1 MNIDTKKGSIMTTQL
16 KRISIIYSVGVVI
29 YICGV
34 ILAFRTTLTDWVKFT
49 VFLTA
54 YLVIGFDSFKK
65 LSEKLMQKKIPTE
78 NVLIILATVGAF
90 GIGRYIE
97 GVFVILLFDLRLI
110 FEEFATDSA
119 KRSIAE
125 MTDIRPAY
133 ATRKTLGEEIQIEPW
148 ELNLYNIIVIKPG
161 ERIPVDAVVLSGV
174 TTIDTKALTGEAI
187 PQLAR
192 PGDRIYS
199 GCINLSGV
207 IEAKVVKTYEDSTVS
222 KIMTMVEDAQNLKA
236 ESETF
241 VAKFSKVY
249 TPVMLLL
256 SVLVMVY
263 PPMTFS
269 YGNWDTWIYRGLIFM
284 VVACPS
290 GLVMSI
296 PIAFL
301 GGIACAARQGILVKG
316 GNYLETLA
324 KADIFVFDKTGTLTK
339 GTFSV
344 KEVKAYGMSERD
356 LLKLAAHVECYSNHP
371 IAQSLFEAYT
381 GVIDKNKVYRV
392 NEEPGYGVSANY
404 EGKRVHVGNWRLM
417 ERQKVE
423 VENVEFAGSVVYVAV
438 EKECVGYFVIA
449 DEIREDA
456 YETLSYLRQ
465 QCNGVLVMLTGDSEK
480 AGKAVAEELDM
491 DYAYSNLLPVEKVEQ
506 LEEFLFIQ
514 DDSEKLV
521 CVGDGI
527 NDAPVLARADV
538 GIAMGDLASAAAVEA
553 ADVILVK
560 GELFKIK
567 DAIRIAKETIKVVNE
582 NITFAIIIKVMVLL
596 MAVVGCFGMWE
607 AILAEVGVMFAAILN
622 AVCVA
627 KYAA

>member
-1 MNIDTKKGSIMTTQL
+1 MTAQL
-16 KRISIIYSVGVVI
+16 KKISMIYSLGVAIYVCGVVWTL
-29 YICGV
+29 Y
-34 ILAFRTTLTDWVKFT
+34 TTVTDWAKFL
-49 VFLTA
+49 VFLAA
-54 YLVIGFDSFKK
+54 YLVIGFESFKK
-65 LSEKLMQKKIPTE
+65 VSERLMQKKMPTE
-78 NVLIILATVGAF
+78 HILIILATVGAF

-97 GVFVILLFDLRLI
+97 GVFVMLLFDLGLI

-125 MTDIRPAY
+125 MIDIRPEY
-133 ATRKTLGEEIQIEPW
+133 ATRKTLGEEIQVDPW
-148 ELNLYNIIVIKPG
+148 ELQLYNIIVIKPG
-161 ERIPVDAVVLSGV
+161 ERIPVDAVVLNGV
-174 TTIDTKALTGEAI
+174 TTIDTKALTGEAA

-207 IEAKVVKTYEDSTVS
+207 IEAKVIKVYEDSTVS
-222 KIMTMVEDAQNLKA
+222 KIMNMVEDAQNLKA

-241 VAKFSKVY
+241 VTRFSKVY
-249 TPVMLLL
+249 TPVMLVL
-256 SVLVMVY
+256 SLLVMLY
-263 PPMTFS
+263 PPLTFS

-301 GGIACAARQGILVKG
+301 GGITSAARQGILVKG
-316 GNYLETLA
+316 GNYLEALA
-324 KADIFVFDKTGTLTK
+324 KADIFVFDKTGTLTE
-339 GTFSV
+339 GTFAV
-344 KEVKAYGMSERD
+344 KEVKAYSMGERD

-381 GVIDKNKVYRV
+381 GLIDKNKVYRV
-392 NEEPGYGVSANY
+392 KEEPGYGVSATY
-404 EGKRVHVGNWRLM
+404 EGQRVHVGNWRLM
-417 ERQKVE
+417 EKQKVKVAD
-423 VENVEFAGSVVYVAV
+423 VETAGSVVYIAV
-438 EKECVGYFVIA
+438 GQECVGYFVIA

-456 YETLSYLRQ
+456 YDTLNYLRQ

-480 AGKAVAEELDM
+480 AGREVAEELDM
-491 DYAYSNLLPVEKVEQ
+491 DYAYTNLMPVEKVEQ
-506 LEEFLFIQ
+506 LEEFLFVQ

-560 GELFKIK
+560 GRLSKIK
-567 DAIRIAKETIKVVNE
+567 DAIRIAKETIQVVNE
-582 NITFAIIIKVMVLL
+582 NIMFAIIIKAMVLL
-596 MAVVGCFGMWE
+596 MAVIGYFGMWE

-622 AVCVA
+622 AVCVS
-627 KYAA
+627 KYTV

>member
-1 MNIDTKKGSIMTTQL
+1 MTAQL
-16 KRISIIYSVGVVI
+16 KKISMIYSLGVAIYVCGVVWTL
-29 YICGV
+29 Y
-34 ILAFRTTLTDWVKFT
+34 TTVTDWAKFL
-49 VFLTA
+49 VFLAA
-54 YLVIGFDSFKK
+54 YLVIGFESFKK
-65 LSEKLMQKKIPTE
+65 VSERLMQKKVPTE
-78 NVLIILATVGAF
+78 HILIILATVGAF

-97 GVFVILLFDLRLI
+97 GVFVMLLFDLGLI

-125 MTDIRPAY
+125 MIDIRPEY
-133 ATRKTLGEEIQIEPW
+133 ATRKTLGEEIQVDPW
-148 ELNLYNIIVIKPG
+148 ELQLYNIIVIKPG
-161 ERIPVDAVVLSGV
+161 ERIPVDAVVLNGV
-174 TTIDTKALTGEAI
+174 TTIDTKALTGEAA

-207 IEAKVVKTYEDSTVS
+207 IEAKVIKVYEDSTVS
-222 KIMTMVEDAQNLKA
+222 KIMNMVEDAQNLKA

-241 VAKFSKVY
+241 VTRFSKVY
-249 TPVMLLL
+249 TPVMLVL
-256 SVLVMVY
+256 SLLVMLY
-263 PPMTFS
+263 PPLTFS

-301 GGIACAARQGILVKG
+301 GGITSAARQGILVKG
-316 GNYLETLA
+316 GNYLEALA
-324 KADIFVFDKTGTLTK
+324 KADIFVFDKTGTLTE
-339 GTFSV
+339 GTFAV
-344 KEVKAYGMSERD
+344 KEVKAYNMGERD

-392 NEEPGYGVSANY
+392 KEEPGYGVSATY
-404 EGKRVHVGNWRLM
+404 EGQRVHVGNWRLM
-417 ERQKVE
+417 EKQKVKVAD
-423 VENVEFAGSVVYVAV
+423 VETAGSVVYIAV
-438 EKECVGYFVIA
+438 GQECVGYFVIA

-456 YETLSYLRQ
+456 YDTLNYLRQ

-480 AGKAVAEELDM
+480 AGREVAEELDM
-491 DYAYSNLLPVEKVEQ
+491 DYAYTNLMPVEKVEQ
-506 LEEFLFIQ
+506 LEEFLFVQ

-560 GELFKIK
+560 GRLSKIK
-567 DAIRIAKETIKVVNE
+567 DAIRIAKETIQVVNE
-582 NITFAIIIKVMVLL
+582 NIMFAIIIKAMVLL
-596 MAVVGCFGMWE
+596 MAVIGYFGMWE

-622 AVCVA
+622 AVCVS
-627 KYAA
+627 KYTV

>member
-1 MNIDTKKGSIMTTQL
+1 MTAQL
-16 KRISIIYSVGVVI
+16 KKISLIYGLGVVI
-29 YICGV
+29 YVCGV
-34 ILAFRTTLTDWVKFT
+34 IWTFRMTVTDWAKFS
-49 VFLTA
+49 VFLAA

-65 LSEKLMQKKIPTE
+65 VSEKLMQRKVPTE
-78 NVLIILATVGAF
+78 HILIILATVGAF

-97 GVFVILLFDLRLI
+97 GVFVMLLFDLGLI

-125 MTDIRPAY
+125 MIDIRPEY
-133 ATRKTLGEEIQIEPW
+133 ATRKTLGEEIKVDPW

-161 ERIPVDAVVLSGV
+161 ERIPVDAVVLNGV
-174 TTIDTKALTGEAI
+174 TTIDTKALTGEAA

-207 IEAKVVKTYEDSTVS
+207 IEAKVIKVYEDSTVS
-222 KIMTMVEDAQNLKA
+222 KIMNMVEDAQNLKA

-241 VAKFSKVY
+241 VTRFSKIY
-249 TPVMLLL
+249 TPVMLIL
-256 SVLVMVY
+256 SLLVMLY
-263 PPMTFS
+263 PPLSFS

-301 GGIACAARQGILVKG
+301 GGITSAARQGILVKG
-316 GNYLETLA
+316 GNYLEALA
-324 KADIFVFDKTGTLTK
+324 KADIFVFDKTGTLTE
-339 GTFSV
+339 GTFAV
-344 KEVKAYGMSERD
+344 KEVKAYSMGERD

-392 NEEPGYGVSANY
+392 KEEPGYGVSATY
-404 EGKRVHVGNWRLM
+404 EGQRVHVGNWRLM
-417 ERQKVE
+417 EKQKVE
-423 VENVEFAGSVVYVAV
+423 VEDVESAGSVVYIAV
-438 EKECVGYFVIA
+438 GQECVGYFVIA
-449 DEIREDA
+449 DKIREGA
-456 YETLSYLRQ
+456 YDTLNYLRQ
-465 QCNGVLVMLTGDSEK
+465 QCNGVLVMLTGDSER
-480 AGKAVAEELDM
+480 AGREVAQELDM
-491 DYAYSNLLPVEKVEQ
+491 DYAYSNLMPVEKVEQ
-506 LEEFLFIQ
+506 LEEFIFVQ

-560 GELFKIK
+560 GKLSKIK
-567 DAIRIAKETIKVVNE
+567 DAIRIAKETLKVVNE
-582 NITFAIIIKVMVLL
+582 NIMFAVIIKVLVLL
-596 MAVVGCFGMWE
+596 MAVIGYFGMWE
-607 AILAEVGVMFAAILN
+607 AILAEVGVMVAAILN
-622 AVCVA
+622 AVCVS
-627 KYAA
+627 KYTV

>member
-1 MNIDTKKGSIMTTQL
+1 MTAQL
-16 KRISIIYSVGVVI
+16 KKISMIYSLGVAIYVCGVVWTL
-29 YICGV
+29 Y
-34 ILAFRTTLTDWVKFT
+34 TTVTDWAKFL
-49 VFLTA
+49 VFLAA
-54 YLVIGFDSFKK
+54 YLVIGFESFKK
-65 LSEKLMQKKIPTE
+65 VSERLMQKKMPTE
-78 NVLIILATVGAF
+78 HILIILATVGAF

-97 GVFVILLFDLRLI
+97 GVFVMLLFDLGLI

-125 MTDIRPAY
+125 MIDIRPEY
-133 ATRKTLGEEIQIEPW
+133 ATRKTLGEEIQVDPW
-148 ELNLYNIIVIKPG
+148 ELQLYNIIVIKPG
-161 ERIPVDAVVLSGV
+161 ERIPVDAVVLNGV
-174 TTIDTKALTGEAI
+174 TTIDTKALTGEAA

-207 IEAKVVKTYEDSTVS
+207 IEAKVIKVYEDSTVS
-222 KIMTMVEDAQNLKA
+222 KIMNMVEDAQNLKA

-241 VAKFSKVY
+241 VTRFSKVY
-249 TPVMLLL
+249 TPVMLVL
-256 SVLVMVY
+256 SLLVMLY
-263 PPMTFS
+263 PPLTFS

-301 GGIACAARQGILVKG
+301 GGITSAARQGILVKG
-316 GNYLETLA
+316 GNYLEALA
-324 KADIFVFDKTGTLTK
+324 KADIFVFDKTGTLTE
-339 GTFSV
+339 GTFAV
-344 KEVKAYGMSERD
+344 KEVKAYSMGERD

-392 NEEPGYGVSANY
+392 KEEPGYGVSATY
-404 EGKRVHVGNWRLM
+404 EGQRVHVGNWRLM
-417 ERQKVE
+417 EKQKVKVAD
-423 VENVEFAGSVVYVAV
+423 VETAGSVVYIGVGQ
-438 EKECVGYFVIA
+438 ECVGYFVIA

-456 YETLSYLRQ
+456 YDTLNYLRQ

-480 AGKAVAEELDM
+480 AGREVAEELDM
-491 DYAYSNLLPVEKVEQ
+491 DYAYTNLMPVEKVEQ
-506 LEEFLFIQ
+506 LEEFLFVQ

-560 GELFKIK
+560 GRLSKIK
-567 DAIRIAKETIKVVNE
+567 DAIRIAKETIQVVNE
-582 NITFAIIIKVMVLL
+582 NIMFAIIIKAMVLL
-596 MAVVGCFGMWE
+596 MAVIGYFGMWE

-622 AVCVA
+622 AVCVS
-627 KYAA
+627 KYTV

>member
-1 MNIDTKKGSIMTTQL
+1 MTAQL
-16 KRISIIYSVGVVI
+16 KKISMIYSLGVAIYVCGVVWTL
-29 YICGV
+29 Y
-34 ILAFRTTLTDWVKFT
+34 TTVTDWAKFL
-49 VFLTA
+49 VFLAA
-54 YLVIGFDSFKK
+54 YLVIGFESFKK
-65 LSEKLMQKKIPTE
+65 VSERLMQKKVPTE
-78 NVLIILATVGAF
+78 HILIILATVGAF

-97 GVFVILLFDLRLI
+97 GVFVMLLFDLGLI

-125 MTDIRPAY
+125 MIDIRPEY
-133 ATRKTLGEEIQIEPW
+133 ATRKILGEEIQVDPW
-148 ELNLYNIIVIKPG
+148 ELQLYNIIVIKPG
-161 ERIPVDAVVLSGV
+161 ERIPVDAVVLNGV
-174 TTIDTKALTGEAI
+174 TTIDTKALTGEAA

-207 IEAKVVKTYEDSTVS
+207 IEAKVIKVYEDSTVS
-222 KIMTMVEDAQNLKA
+222 KIMNMVEDAQNLKA

-241 VAKFSKVY
+241 VTRFSKVY
-249 TPVMLLL
+249 TPVMLVL
-256 SVLVMVY
+256 SLLVMLY
-263 PPMTFS
+263 PPLTFS

-301 GGIACAARQGILVKG
+301 GGITSAARQGILVKG
-316 GNYLETLA
+316 GNYLEALA
-324 KADIFVFDKTGTLTK
+324 KADIFVFDKTGTLTE
-339 GTFSV
+339 GTFAV
-344 KEVKAYGMSERD
+344 KEVKAYNMGERD

-392 NEEPGYGVSANY
+392 KEEPGYGVSATY
-404 EGKRVHVGNWRLM
+404 EGQRVHVGNWRLM
-417 ERQKVE
+417 EKQKVKVAD
-423 VENVEFAGSVVYVAV
+423 VETAGSVVYIAV
-438 EKECVGYFVIA
+438 GQECVGYFVIA

-456 YETLSYLRQ
+456 YDTLNYLRQ

-480 AGKAVAEELDM
+480 AGREVAEELDM
-491 DYAYSNLLPVEKVEQ
+491 DYAYTNLMPVEKVEQ
-506 LEEFLFIQ
+506 LEEFLFVQ

-560 GELFKIK
+560 GRLSKIK
-567 DAIRIAKETIKVVNE
+567 DAIRIAKETIQVVNE
-582 NITFAIIIKVMVLL
+582 NIMFAIIIKAMVLL
-596 MAVVGCFGMWE
+596 MAVIGYFGMWE

-622 AVCVA
+622 AVCVS
-627 KYAA
+627 KYTV

>member
-1 MNIDTKKGSIMTTQL
+1 MTAQL
-16 KRISIIYSVGVVI
+16 KKISMIYSLGVAIYVCGVVWTL
-29 YICGV
+29 Y
-34 ILAFRTTLTDWVKFT
+34 TTVTDWAKFL
-49 VFLTA
+49 VFLAA
-54 YLVIGFDSFKK
+54 YLVIGFESFKK
-65 LSEKLMQKKIPTE
+65 VSERLMQKKMPTE
-78 NVLIILATVGAF
+78 HILIILATVGAF

-97 GVFVILLFDLRLI
+97 GVFVMLLFDLGLI

-125 MTDIRPAY
+125 MIDIRPEY
-133 ATRKTLGEEIQIEPW
+133 ATRKTLGEEIQVDPW
-148 ELNLYNIIVIKPG
+148 ELQLYNIIVIKPG
-161 ERIPVDAVVLSGV
+161 ERIPVDAVVLNGV
-174 TTIDTKALTGEAI
+174 TTIDTKALTGEAA

-207 IEAKVVKTYEDSTVS
+207 IEAKVIKVYEDSTVS
-222 KIMTMVEDAQNLKA
+222 KIMNMVEDAQNLKA

-241 VAKFSKVY
+241 VTRFSKVY
-249 TPVMLLL
+249 TPVMLVL
-256 SVLVMVY
+256 SLLVMLY
-263 PPMTFS
+263 PPLTFS

-301 GGIACAARQGILVKG
+301 GGITSAARQGILVKG
-316 GNYLETLA
+316 GNYLEALA
-324 KADIFVFDKTGTLTK
+324 KADIFVFDKTGTLTE
-339 GTFSV
+339 GTFAV
-344 KEVKAYGMSERD
+344 KEVKAYSMGERD

-392 NEEPGYGVSANY
+392 KDEPGYGVSATY
-404 EGKRVHVGNWRLM
+404 EGQRVHVGNWRLM
-417 ERQKVE
+417 EKQKVKVAD
-423 VENVEFAGSVVYVAV
+423 VETAGSVVYIAV
-438 EKECVGYFVIA
+438 GQECVGYFVIA

-456 YETLSYLRQ
+456 YDTLNYLRQ

-480 AGKAVAEELDM
+480 AGREVAEELDM
-491 DYAYSNLLPVEKVEQ
+491 DYAYTNLMPVEKVEQ
-506 LEEFLFIQ
+506 LEEFLFVQ

-560 GELFKIK
+560 GRLSKIK
-567 DAIRIAKETIKVVNE
+567 DAIRIAKETIQVVNE
-582 NITFAIIIKVMVLL
+582 NIMFAIIIKAMVLL
-596 MAVVGCFGMWE
+596 MAVIGYFGMWE

-622 AVCVA
+622 AVCVS
-627 KYAA
+627 KYTV

>member
-97 GVFVILLFDLRLI
+97 GVFVILLFDLGLI

-506 LEEFLFIQ
+506 LELLDRGNWRVLEMESMMLRFLRG
-514 DDSEKLV
+514 L
-521 CVGDGI
+521 
-527 NDAPVLARADV
+527 
-538 GIAMGDLASAAAVEA
+538 
-553 ADVILVK
+553 
-560 GELFKIK
+560 
-567 DAIRIAKETIKVVNE
+567 T
-582 NITFAIIIKVMVLL
+582 
-596 MAVVGCFGMWE
+596 
-607 AILAEVGVMFAAILN
+607 
-622 AVCVA
+622 
-627 KYAA
+627 

>member
-1 MNIDTKKGSIMTTQL
+1 MTAQL
-16 KRISIIYSVGVVI
+16 KKISMIYSLGVAIYVCGVVWTL
-29 YICGV
+29 Y
-34 ILAFRTTLTDWVKFT
+34 TTVTDWAKFL
-49 VFLTA
+49 VFLAA
-54 YLVIGFDSFKK
+54 YLVIGFESFKK
-65 LSEKLMQKKIPTE
+65 VSERLMQKKVPTE
-78 NVLIILATVGAF
+78 HILIILATVGAF

-97 GVFVILLFDLRLI
+97 GVFVMLLFDLGLI

-125 MTDIRPAY
+125 MIDIRPEY
-133 ATRKTLGEEIQIEPW
+133 ATRKILGEEIQVDPW
-148 ELNLYNIIVIKPG
+148 ELQLYNIIVIKPG
-161 ERIPVDAVVLSGV
+161 ERIPVDAVVLNGV
-174 TTIDTKALTGEAI
+174 TTIDTKALTGEAA

-207 IEAKVVKTYEDSTVS
+207 IEAKVIKVYEDSTVS
-222 KIMTMVEDAQNLKA
+222 KIMNMVEDAQNLKA

-241 VAKFSKVY
+241 VTRFSKVY
-249 TPVMLLL
+249 TPVMLVL
-256 SVLVMVY
+256 SLLVMLY
-263 PPMTFS
+263 PPLTFS

-301 GGIACAARQGILVKG
+301 GGITSAARQGILVKG
-316 GNYLETLA
+316 GNYLEALA
-324 KADIFVFDKTGTLTK
+324 KADIFVFDKTGTLTE
-339 GTFSV
+339 GTFAV
-344 KEVKAYGMSERD
+344 KEVKAYSMGERD

-392 NEEPGYGVSANY
+392 KEEPGYGVSATY
-404 EGKRVHVGNWRLM
+404 EGQRVHVGNWRLM
-417 ERQKVE
+417 EKQKVKVAD
-423 VENVEFAGSVVYVAV
+423 VETAGSVVYIAV
-438 EKECVGYFVIA
+438 GQECVGYFVIA

-456 YETLSYLRQ
+456 YDTLNYLRQ

-480 AGKAVAEELDM
+480 AGREVAEELDM
-491 DYAYSNLLPVEKVEQ
+491 DYAYTNLMPVEKVEQ
-506 LEEFLFIQ
+506 LEEFLFVQ

-560 GELFKIK
+560 GRLSKIK
-567 DAIRIAKETIKVVNE
+567 DAIRIAKETIQVVNE
-582 NITFAIIIKVMVLL
+582 NIMFAIIIKAMVLL
-596 MAVVGCFGMWE
+596 MAVIGYFGMWE

-622 AVCVA
+622 AVCVS
-627 KYAA
+627 KYTV

>member
-1 MNIDTKKGSIMTTQL
+1 MTAQL
-16 KRISIIYSVGVVI
+16 KKISMIYSLGVAIYVCGVVWTL
-29 YICGV
+29 Y
-34 ILAFRTTLTDWVKFT
+34 TTVTDWAKFL
-49 VFLTA
+49 VFLAA
-54 YLVIGFDSFKK
+54 YLVIGFESFKK
-65 LSEKLMQKKIPTE
+65 VSERLMQKKMPTE
-78 NVLIILATVGAF
+78 HILIILATVGAF

-97 GVFVILLFDLRLI
+97 GVFVMLLFDLGLI

-125 MTDIRPAY
+125 MIDIRPEY
-133 ATRKTLGEEIQIEPW
+133 ATRKTLGEEIQVDPW
-148 ELNLYNIIVIKPG
+148 ELQLYNIIVIKPG
-161 ERIPVDAVVLSGV
+161 ERIPVDAVVLNGV
-174 TTIDTKALTGEAI
+174 TTIDTKALTGEAA

-207 IEAKVVKTYEDSTVS
+207 IEAKVIKVYEDSTVS
-222 KIMTMVEDAQNLKA
+222 KIMNMVEDAQNLKA

-241 VAKFSKVY
+241 VTRFSKVY
-249 TPVMLLL
+249 TPVMLVL
-256 SVLVMVY
+256 SLLVMLY
-263 PPMTFS
+263 PPLTFS

-301 GGIACAARQGILVKG
+301 GGITSAARQGILVKG
-316 GNYLETLA
+316 GNYLEALA
-324 KADIFVFDKTGTLTK
+324 KADIFVFDKTGTLTE
-339 GTFSV
+339 GTFAV
-344 KEVKAYGMSERD
+344 KEVKAYSMGERD

-392 NEEPGYGVSANY
+392 KEEPGYGVSATY
-404 EGKRVHVGNWRLM
+404 EGQRVHVGNWRLM
-417 ERQKVE
+417 EKQKVKVAD
-423 VENVEFAGSVVYVAV
+423 VETAGSVVYIAV
-438 EKECVGYFVIA
+438 GQECVGYFVIA

-456 YETLSYLRQ
+456 YDTLNYLRQ

-480 AGKAVAEELDM
+480 AGREVAEELDM
-491 DYAYSNLLPVEKVEQ
+491 DYAYTNLMPVEKVEQ
-506 LEEFLFIQ
+506 LEEFLFVQ

-560 GELFKIK
+560 GRLSKIK
-567 DAIRIAKETIKVVNE
+567 DAIRIAKETIQVVNE
-582 NITFAIIIKVMVLL
+582 NIMFAIIIKAMVLL
-596 MAVVGCFGMWE
+596 MAVIGYFGMWE

-622 AVCVA
+622 AVCVS
-627 KYAA
+627 KYTV

>member
-1 MNIDTKKGSIMTTQL
+1 MTAQL
-16 KRISIIYSVGVVI
+16 KKISMIYSLGVAIYVCGVVWTL
-29 YICGV
+29 Y
-34 ILAFRTTLTDWVKFT
+34 TTVTDWAKFL
-49 VFLTA
+49 VFLAA
-54 YLVIGFDSFKK
+54 YLVIGFESFKK
-65 LSEKLMQKKIPTE
+65 VSERLMQKKMPTE
-78 NVLIILATVGAF
+78 HILIILATVGAF

-97 GVFVILLFDLRLI
+97 GVFVMLLFDLGLI

-125 MTDIRPAY
+125 MIDIRPEY
-133 ATRKTLGEEIQIEPW
+133 ATRKTLGEEIQVDPW
-148 ELNLYNIIVIKPG
+148 ELQLYNIIVIKPG
-161 ERIPVDAVVLSGV
+161 ERIPVDAVVLNGV
-174 TTIDTKALTGEAI
+174 PTIDTKALTGEAA

-207 IEAKVVKTYEDSTVS
+207 IEAKVIKVYEDSTVS
-222 KIMTMVEDAQNLKA
+222 KIMNMVEDAQNLKA

-241 VAKFSKVY
+241 VTRFSKVY
-249 TPVMLLL
+249 TPVMLVL
-256 SVLVMVY
+256 SLLVMLY
-263 PPMTFS
+263 PPLTFS

-301 GGIACAARQGILVKG
+301 GGITSAARQGILVKG
-316 GNYLETLA
+316 GNYLEALA
-324 KADIFVFDKTGTLTK
+324 KADIFVFDKTGTLTE
-339 GTFSV
+339 GTFAV
-344 KEVKAYGMSERD
+344 KEVKAYSMGERD

-392 NEEPGYGVSANY
+392 KEEPGYGVSATY
-404 EGKRVHVGNWRLM
+404 EGQRVHVGNWRLM
-417 ERQKVE
+417 EKQKVKVAD
-423 VENVEFAGSVVYVAV
+423 VETAGSVVYIAV
-438 EKECVGYFVIA
+438 GQECVGYFVIA

-456 YETLSYLRQ
+456 YDTLNYLRQ

-480 AGKAVAEELDM
+480 AGREVAEELDM
-491 DYAYSNLLPVEKVEQ
+491 DYAYTNLMPVEKVEQ
-506 LEEFLFIQ
+506 LEEFLFVQ

-560 GELFKIK
+560 GRLSKIK
-567 DAIRIAKETIKVVNE
+567 DAIRIAKETIQVVNE
-582 NITFAIIIKVMVLL
+582 NIMFAIIIKAMVLL
-596 MAVVGCFGMWE
+596 MAVIGYFGMWE

-622 AVCVA
+622 AVCVS
-627 KYAA
+627 KYTV

>member
-1 MNIDTKKGSIMTTQL
+1 MTAQL
-16 KRISIIYSVGVVI
+16 KKISMIYSLGVAIYVCGVVWTL
-29 YICGV
+29 Y
-34 ILAFRTTLTDWVKFT
+34 TTVTDWAKFL
-49 VFLTA
+49 VFLAA
-54 YLVIGFDSFKK
+54 YLVIGFESFKK
-65 LSEKLMQKKIPTE
+65 VSERLMQKKMPTE
-78 NVLIILATVGAF
+78 HILIILATVGAF

-97 GVFVILLFDLRLI
+97 GVFVMLLFDLGLI

-125 MTDIRPAY
+125 MIDIRPEY
-133 ATRKTLGEEIQIEPW
+133 ATRKTLGEEIQVDPW
-148 ELNLYNIIVIKPG
+148 ELQLYNIIVIKPG
-161 ERIPVDAVVLSGV
+161 ERIPVDAVVLNGV
-174 TTIDTKALTGEAI
+174 TTIDTKALTGEAA

-207 IEAKVVKTYEDSTVS
+207 IEAKVIKVYEDSTVS
-222 KIMTMVEDAQNLKA
+222 KIMNMVEDAQNLKA

-241 VAKFSKVY
+241 VTRFSKVY
-249 TPVMLLL
+249 TPVMLVL
-256 SVLVMVY
+256 SLLVMLY
-263 PPMTFS
+263 PPLTFS

-301 GGIACAARQGILVKG
+301 GGITSAARQGILVKG
-316 GNYLETLA
+316 GNYLEALA
-324 KADIFVFDKTGTLTK
+324 KADIFVFDKTGTLTE
-339 GTFSV
+339 GTFAV
-344 KEVKAYGMSERD
+344 KEVKAYSMGERD
-356 LLKLAAHVECYSNHP
+356 LLKFAAHVECYSNHP

-392 NEEPGYGVSANY
+392 KEEPGYGVSATY
-404 EGKRVHVGNWRLM
+404 EGQRVHVGNWRLM
-417 ERQKVE
+417 EKQKVKVAD
-423 VENVEFAGSVVYVAV
+423 VETAGSVVYIAV
-438 EKECVGYFVIA
+438 GQECVGYFVIA

-456 YETLSYLRQ
+456 YDTLNYLRQ

-480 AGKAVAEELDM
+480 AGREVAEELDM
-491 DYAYSNLLPVEKVEQ
+491 DYAYTNLMPVEKVEQ
-506 LEEFLFIQ
+506 LEEFLFVQ

-560 GELFKIK
+560 GRLSKIK
-567 DAIRIAKETIKVVNE
+567 DAIRIAKETIQVVNE
-582 NITFAIIIKVMVLL
+582 NIMFAIIIKAMVLL
-596 MAVVGCFGMWE
+596 MAVIGYFGMWE

-622 AVCVA
+622 AVCVS
-627 KYAA
+627 KYTV